1 MSVVL
6 ITGCSSG
13 FGKLAAIAFARR
25 GDTVFA
31 SMRDTARAQA
41 LRDDAAAA
49 GVAVEVVHLDVTD
62 RASIESAVAS
72 IRAKAGRIDVLVNNA
87 GIGAVA
93 PTEEFEDDET
103 LRVFDTNVF
112 GVLRVTRAVAP
123 VMREQ
128 HAGRIINV
136 GSLAGIVASPFRGI
150 YSASKAAVEA
160 ITDAMYYE
168 LHPFGIHV
176 CVVEPGF
183 FETSIGDNRL
193 KMRRDAAGSP
203 YAELFDRFEDASTKA
218 PGGSVRADPQA
229 VADIIVEAATAEQPK
244 RRYPVGRD
252 AEAIAPLHKQLS
264 DEDFENVMRKTLDFW
279 D

>member
-13 FGKLAAIAFARR
+13 FGKLAAVAFARR
-25 GDTVFA
+25 GDAVFA
-31 SMRDTARAQA
+31 SMRNLDRAQS
-41 LRDDAAAA
+41 LRDAASAA
-49 GVAVEVVHLDVTD
+49 SVAVDVMQLDVTD
-62 RASIESAVAS
+62 RGSVEAAVA
-72 IRAKAGRIDVLVNNA
+72 AVYKKAGRIDVLVNNA
-87 GIGAVA
+87 GVGAVA

-123 VMREQ
+123 IMREQ
-128 HAGRIINV
+128 QGGRVINV

-176 CVVEPGF
+176 CVV
-183 FETSIGDNRL
+183 
-193 KMRRDAAGSP
+193 
-203 YAELFDRFEDASTKA
+203 
-218 PGGSVRADPQA
+218 
-229 VADIIVEAATAEQPK
+229 
-244 RRYPVGRD
+244 
-252 AEAIAPLHKQLS
+252 
-264 DEDFENVMRKTLDFW
+264 
-279 D
+279 

>member
-1 MSVVL
+1 MSIVL

-13 FGKLAAIAFARR
+13 FGKLAAIEFAKR

-31 SMRDTARAQA
+31 SMRDVAKAGA
-41 LRDDAAAA
+41 LRDAAAVA
-49 GVAVEVVHLDVTD
+49 GVSIEVVQLDVTD
-62 RASIESAVAS
+62 RVSVDAAVA
-72 IRAKAGRIDVLVNNA
+72 AVGANAGRIDVLVNNA

-93 PTEEFEDDET
+93 PTEEFDDDEYM
-103 LRVFDTNVF
+103 RVFDTNVF

-123 VMREQ
+123 IMRAQ
-128 HAGRIINV
+128 HAGRIVNV

-150 YSASKAAVEA
+150 YSATKSAVEA
-160 ITDAMYYE
+160 ITDSMYYE

-183 FETSIGDNRL
+183 FETSISDNRM
-193 KMRRDAAGSP
+193 KMRRDAVTSP
-203 YAELFDRFEDASTKA
+203 YAALFDRFEAASTNA
-218 PGGSVRADPQA
+218 PVGSVRADPQV
-229 VADIIVEAATAEQPK
+229 VADIIVQAAYEDPPK

-252 AEAIAPLHKQLS
+252 AEALAPLHKSMS
-264 DEDFENVMRKTLDFW
+264 DEEFEKVMRTALDFW